1 MIQMFP
7 FKKYNK
13 ISYELLSK
21 QPILLNGTLGLHSG
35 VYLILFA
42 TSKKFIPYK

>member
-13 ISYELLSK
+13 ISYEFLSK
-21 QPILLNGTLGLHSG
+21 QPILLNVPWDPTM
-35 VYLILFA
+35 VCV
-42 TSKKFIPYK
+42 